1 MATCNHIIKVENPSI
16 IVLKEMARV
25 CGDTN
30 AKVIVF

>member
-16 IVLKEMARV
+16 IVLKEMARA
-25 CGDTN
+25 N